1 MNGRWHGMALS
12 REPDGYG
19 YGYGYGYCTVH
30 IVYMG
35 ALNTDQDDGYLTS
48 SQHLS
53 ILRQVVEGRNLAT
66 GSLVRSY
73 KRSFN
78 GFAAKLNKREKQKL
92 ESMDGV
98 LSVFP
103 SRTLQLHTTRSWNF
117 MGLTAKTKRQ
127 PNAESDVIV
136 GVLDTGIWPE
146 SESFSDEGF
155 GPPPKK
161 WKGTCNG
168 GSNFTCNNKLIGAR
182 VYSLNDETA
191 RDKEGHGTH
200 TASTA
205 AGNRV
210 VNVSFYGLARG
221 NARGGVPSARIAVYK
236 ICNSVGCR
244 EEDILSAFDDA
255 IADGVDIIS
264 ISVGG
269 AQAFDFSSDSIAIG
283 AFHAMAKGILTSN
296 SAGNSG
302 PFAASVS
309 SVAPWMFSVAASS
322 TDRQIIDKVVLGD
335 GTKLVGKSVNSFGA
349 RNRKVDLVYGRSAS
363 TKCDPDSVQL
373 CASDCLDGDLVK
385 GKIVV
390 CDKISI
396 GEEPMR
402 VGALGTIMIDNELN
416 DFSLI
421 YPLPAVL
428 LTPENGENL
437 KLYMNSTRDP
447 QANILRSEA
456 IHDSSAPLVV
466 SFSSR
471 GPNLITPDII
481 KPDVTAPGVDI
492 LSAFSPIASV
502 SDSNAD
508 KRSVKYSILSG
519 TSMSCPHVTG
529 SAAYVKSF
537 HPDWSPA
544 AIKSALMTT
553 ARPMSSAQN
562 EDAEFAYGAGH
573 IDPVKARNPG
583 LVYDAQKGDYIQMLC
598 NIGYDSKRVR
608 LISGDNSSSCP
619 KQANG
624 KGSAKDLNYPSMGLY
639 IDGFKAFNSNFT
651 RTVTNVGFPN
661 STYKAKVTSDS
672 TMKIS
677 VKPSVLSFKAL
688 NEKKSFVATVGG
700 SALSLTHSTARGSLV
715 WSDGIH
721 SVRSPIV
728 VYTFDHRHPTN

>member
-1 MNGRWHGMALS
+1 
-12 REPDGYG
+12 
-19 YGYGYGYCTVH
+19 
-30 IVYMG
+30 
-35 ALNTDQDDGYLTS
+35 
-48 SQHLS
+48 
-53 ILRQVVEGRNLAT
+53 
-66 GSLVRSY
+66 
-73 KRSFN
+73 
-78 GFAAKLNKREKQKL
+78 
-92 ESMDGV
+92 MDGV

-136 GVLDTGIWPE
+136 GVLDGGIWPE

-182 VYSLNDETA
+182 VYSLSNGTA
-191 RDKEGHGTH
+191 RDKEGHGAH
-200 TASTA
+200 TASIA

-236 ICNSVGCR
+236 VCNGGGCR

-269 AQAFDFSSDSIAIG
+269 DQAFDFSMDSIAIG
-283 AFHAMAKGILTSN
+283 SFHAMAKGILTSN

-309 SVAPWMFSVAASS
+309 TSS
-322 TDRQIIDKVVLGD
+322 IDRQIIDKVVLGD
-335 GTKLVGKSVNSFGA
+335 GTKLVGKSANSFGA
-349 RNRKVDLVYGRSAS
+349 RKRKVDLVYGRSAS
-363 TKCDPDSVQL
+363 MKCDPDSVQI

-390 CDKISI
+390 CDQISI

-416 DFSLI
+416 DFCLI

-428 LTPENGENL
+428 LTPENGERL
-437 KLYMNSTRDP
+437 KLYMNST
-447 QANILRSEA
+447 SEE
-456 IHDSSAPLVV
+456 IRDSSAPML
-466 SFSSR
+466 
-471 GPNLITPDII
+471 
-481 KPDVTAPGVDI
+481 A
-492 LSAFSPIASV
+492 AFSPIASV
-502 SDSNAD
+502 SDSDAD

-537 HPDWSPA
+537 HSDYAS
-544 AIKSALMTT
+544 
-553 ARPMSSAQN
+553 QN
-562 EDAEFAYGAGH
+562 EGAEFAYGAGH

-583 LVYDAQKGDYIQMLC
+583 LVYDAQKG
-598 NIGYDSKRVR
+598 YDSRRVR

-624 KGSAKDLNYPSMGLY
+624 KGSAKDLNHPSMGLY

-688 NEKKSFVATVGG
+688 NEKKSFVVTVSG
-700 SALSLTHSTARGSLV
+700 SALSLNSTALR
-715 WSDGIH
+715 
-721 SVRSPIV
+721 
-728 VYTFDHRHPTN
+728 